1 MPLSLTKDSID
12 LGIITTDADAML
24 AFYQGVLGFE
34 LHSKAER
41 PGSTMYRLACG
52 TSLIKIVQLDDAPPA
67 RAPKG
72 GLQGATGY
80 RYWTISCDN
89 VDEMAG
95 ACEAAGYKVPM
106 PPFDIEPGL
115 RITMVE
121 DPDGNWVE
129 FIQRDT

>member
-12 LGIITTDADAML
+12 LGIITTNADAML
-24 AFYQGVLGFE
+24 AFYQGVLGLE

-41 PGSTMYRLACG
+41 PGSTMVRLACG
-52 TSLIKIVQLDDAPPA
+52 TSLIKIVQFDKEPPA
-67 RAPKG
+67 KAPGG
-72 GLQGATGY
+72 GLQGATGN
-80 RYWTISCDN
+80 RYWTISVDN
-89 VDEMAG
+89 VDEMAA

-106 PPFDIEPGL
+106 PPFEIEPGL

-129 FIQRDT
+129 FIQRDQ